1 MVEPILTVSHL
12 TIHYGSYAALKEAT
26 LDAYEDEILS
36 IVGPNGAG
44 KTTLLE
50 TIAGLRELREGEI
63 RYIGK
68 PINTL
73 SVLQRRS
80 MGIVL
85 IPQDDNVFPNMSV
98 KMNLEVSGI
107 LSPKVRKKNL
117 IEYVFEL
124 FPRLEERKDQK
135 AFTLS
140 GGERKMLAL
149 GMGLVSDASTML
161 IDEPSIGLAPK
172 LVTELFERLRDIKND
187 AKKTIVLAEQ
197 NIKVL
202 NIIDRILGL
211 EAGQTKFFEN
221 AHNLDRDNL
230 VELYMGMEV
239 RI

>member
-1 MVEPILTVSHL
+1 M
-12 TIHYGSYAALKEAT
+12 KEAT

-50 TIAGLRELREGEI
+50 TIAGLRELSEGEI

-107 LSPKVRKKNL
+107 LSPRVRKRNL
-117 IEYVFEL
+117 IDYVFEL

-149 GMGLVSDASTML
+149 GMGLVSDASTLL

-211 EAGQTKFFEN
+211 EAGRTKFYEN
-221 AHNLDRDNL
+221 AHSLDRDNL